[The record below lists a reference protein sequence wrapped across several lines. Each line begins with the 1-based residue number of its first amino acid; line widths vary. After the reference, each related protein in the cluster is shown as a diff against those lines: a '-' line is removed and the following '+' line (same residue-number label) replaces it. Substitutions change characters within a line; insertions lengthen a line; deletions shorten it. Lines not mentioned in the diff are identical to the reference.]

1 MMPNSNKSLQTYN
14 TGDIVDIYSLAEN
27 DMRWMSVAIS
37 DIKKRLKELT
47 NELGHKN
54 IVGLYALE
62 NTIDMYQYIAE
73 NRLNYYWDEI
83 ATYEAELKA
92 SKQGGEA

>member
-1 MMPNSNKSLQTYN
+1 MMHNSNNSLQTYN

-27 DMRWMSVAIS
+27 DIRWMSVAIS

-73 NRLNYYWDEI
+73 NRLDYYSGEME
-83 ATYEAELKA
+83 TYEAELKA
-92 SKQGGEA
+92 NKQGGEA

>member
-1 MMPNSNKSLQTYN
+1 MPNSNKSLQTYN
-14 TGDIVDIYSLAEN
+14 TSDMVDVYSLAEN

-47 NELGHKN
+47 NELGHKD

-62 NTIDMYQYIAE
+62 NTIDMYQYLAE
-73 NRLNYYWDEI
+73 NRLNYYWDEM

-92 SKQGGEA
+92 NKQGAEA